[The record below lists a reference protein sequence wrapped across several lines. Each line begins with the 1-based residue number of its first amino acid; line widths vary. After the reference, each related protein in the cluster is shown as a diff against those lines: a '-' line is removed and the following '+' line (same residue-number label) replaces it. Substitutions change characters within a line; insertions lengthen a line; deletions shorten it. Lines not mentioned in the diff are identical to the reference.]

1 MKITIAKTAGF
12 CMGVRR
18 AVDMVL
24 DAANSSEGP
33 ICTYG
38 PLIHNPQVLE
48 MLRTKGIPSISKIPD
63 KGEGIVLIRAH
74 GVPPQDQ
81 EKLKSAGFKV
91 INATCPR
98 VIRVQTIIRKHAQKG
113 FAAII
118 IGDRDHPEV
127 QGLLGYAGDRGITA
141 STMGELQAL
150 PVFEKAVIVAQTTQD
165 TSLYDQVKKW
175 VQSEQLN
182 YKVYDTICDS
192 TEKRQAEARRI
203 ARLCDAVV
211 IVGGKQSGNT
221 RRLAQIAGE
230 SGKPAM
236 HVEDDAELDMEL
248 LSHAKSIAI
257 TAGAS
262 TPNWIISKTFRAIEG
277 NLQNSNKAL
286 GPLLKLRDFLLRS
299 NFLLAAG
306 AGFLTYACSR
316 LQGIDH
322 NLIYSFISI
331 LYVLSMQI
339 INNLFSTHSDQY
351 NNPARAMFYEAH
363 LWILTVIAMTSGS
376 AGLFLAYKTGMLSFF
391 MIAIMSLMG
400 LSYNLNFFPIFIKNS
415 KIKKIKDIPGSK
427 TILIALAWGMVTTL
441 VPAISNPGTHS
452 FFTPFIFATGMV
464 FARNSFFAIME
475 IQGDR
480 ITGKETLPILLGE
493 KKSFQLIKIIL
504 CSVSI
509 TLLISKTIGITTA
522 TAIPLAFLPMLMLY
536 IIISNMK
543 KNIHPGMNLEF
554 IIESH
559 FLIAGAAAA
568 LF

>member
-1 MKITIAKTAGF
+1 
-12 CMGVRR
+12 MGVRR

-24 DAANSSEGP
+24 DAANGSEGP

-48 MLRTKGIPSISKIPD
+48 MLRSKGIPSISEIPD

-74 GVPPQDQ
+74 GVPPRDQ

-118 IGDRDHPEV
+118 IGDRVHPEV
-127 QGLLGYAGDRGITA
+127 QGLLGYAGDKGITA
-141 STMGELQAL
+141 STMEELQAL

-165 TSLYDQVKKW
+165 TSLYNQVKKW
-175 VQSEQLN
+175 AQNHHPQ

-203 ARLCDAVV
+203 AGICDAVV
-211 IVGGKQSGNT
+211 IVGGRQSGNT
-221 RRLAQIAGE
+221 KRLAQIAGE

-236 HVEDDAELDMEL
+236 HVEDAAELDMEL
-248 LSHAKSIAI
+248 LSHVKSIAI

-262 TPNWIISKTFRAIEG
+262 TPNWIISKTFRTIEE

-286 GPLLKLRDFLLRS
+286 GYFLNFRDFLLRS
-299 NFLLAAG
+299 NFILAAG
-306 AGFLTYACSR
+306 AGCLTYACSR
-316 LQGIDH
+316 LQGIDDH
-322 NLIYSFISI
+322 NLIYSAISI

-363 LWILTVIAMTSGS
+363 QWILTAIAIASGA
-376 AGLFLAYKTGMLSFF
+376 AGLFLAYKTGMLSFS

-400 LSYNLNFFPIFIKNS
+400 LSYNLSIFS
-415 KIKKIKDIPGSK
+415 
-427 TILIALAWGMVTTL
+427 
-441 VPAISNPGTHS
+441 
-452 FFTPFIFATGMV
+452 IF
-464 FARNSFFAIME
+464 N
-475 IQGDR
+475 
-480 ITGKETLPILLGE
+480 
-493 KKSFQLIKIIL
+493 
-504 CSVSI
+504 
-509 TLLISKTIGITTA
+509 
-522 TAIPLAFLPMLMLY
+522 
-536 IIISNMK
+536 
-543 KNIHPGMNLEF
+543 
-554 IIESH
+554 
-559 FLIAGAAAA
+559 
-568 LF
+568 